1 MRRSL
6 LAVLMLLPLFPHR
19 SDAVE
24 GMWQPHELPALA
36 NELAAAGF
44 DGDPATFARLDAH
57 PMNAIV
63 SLGGCSASF
72 VSPDGLIATNHH
84 CVVGTIQFHSTAG
97 RNLLRDGFIA
107 RTRDEELAGD
117 PNPRVF
123 VTDRIVDVTER
134 VEVAIAA
141 AGDGGE
147 AIFRA
152 AERAI
157 TGIVA
162 ECEAEGPYRCEV
174 ASFHGGASY
183 RLIRQLE
190 IRDVRLVQAPPESI
204 GKYGGDI
211 DNWMWPRH
219 TGDFAFL
226 RAYVGR
232 DGKPAAHDRRNV
244 PYRPASWLRIAGNG
258 VSEGDFVMVVGYPG
272 RTSRW
277 RLADEFDEAATWSMP
292 TGIRENRRLVEII
305 RHSTEGRPDAALR
318 YASVVAGLEN
328 TIKNF
333 EGQLEAFAR
342 RGTAAAKR
350 AEEAA
355 FLEWLA
361 GAGRER
367 ERADVEALRQLVV
380 ESRARR
386 ARDWYVGWIAPP
398 NAPVGARFN
407 REGSVLA
414 AALDLY
420 RIAINRE
427 RPEAEREPGYQ
438 RRDEPRIRARL
449 ETFERRFDAKADR
462 ALLEHRIARYAAL
475 PSAER
480 LPELDAWLGIGGDEP
495 DLGPVR
501 ARLDALYRDS
511 RLFDRAER
519 LAWLD
524 RDRAAIEASGD
535 PALRFA
541 VAVLPGLE
549 RIEREY
555 REAAGQEL
563 RLRPAHLRALIA
575 WRDSQGLPTYADA
588 NGTMRVTF
596 GRVGGYRPRDGVA
609 YLPFTTL
616 AGVAAKAT
624 GEAPFDAPA
633 RQLEAIRAGAG
644 ARWRAPTLG
653 DVPVNFLADLD
664 ITGGN
669 SGSATLNA
677 RGELVGLI
685 FDMTWD
691 SVASNWRFD
700 PAMTRSIHVDARYLG
715 WVLSEIDGADALLK
729 ELGLA
734 EPASRQPAVAPASGT
749 TR

>member
-1 MRRSL
+1 MRSVHPCL
-6 LAVLMLLPLFPHR
+6 LALLVLAAPSR
-19 SDAVE
+19 AAE
-24 GMWQPHELPALA
+24 GLWQPHELPSLA
-36 NELAAAGF
+36 RELAAAGF
-44 DGDPATFARLDAH
+44 DGDPGAFANLDAP

-72 VSPDGLIATNHH
+72 VSPEGLIATNHH
-84 CVVGTIQFHSTAG
+84 CVVGTIQFHSTAE
-97 RNLLRDGFIA
+97 RNLLRDGFVA
-107 RTRDEELAGD
+107 RTRGEELAGD
-117 PNPRVF
+117 PNLRVF
-123 VTDRIVDVTER
+123 VTDRIVDVTDRIEA
-134 VEVAIAA
+134 AIAA
-141 AGDGGE
+141 AGDDGE

-157 TGIVA
+157 TDLVA
-162 ECEAEGPYRCEV
+162 ACEAEGPYRCEV

-183 RLIRQLE
+183 RLVRQLE

-244 PYRPASWLRIAGNG
+244 PYRPASWLRVAENG

-277 RLADEFDEAATWSMP
+277 RLADEFDEAVGWSMP
-292 TGIRENRRLVEII
+292 TGIRENRALVEII
-305 RHSTEGRPDAALR
+305 RRTTEDRPDAALR

-342 RGTAAAKR
+342 RGTATAKR

-355 FLEWLA
+355 FLEWLG
-361 GAGRER
+361 GAGHER
-367 ERADVEALRQLVV
+367 ARADVEALRQLVV
-380 ESRARR
+380 ESQARR

-398 NAPVGARFN
+398 NVPVGARFN

-420 RIAINRE
+420 RLAINRA

-438 RRDEPRIRARL
+438 VRDEPRIRARL
-449 ETFERRFDAKADR
+449 ETFDRRFEAATDR
-462 ALLEHRIARYAAL
+462 ALLEYRLARYAAL
-475 PSAER
+475 PAAER
-480 LPELDAWLGIGGDEP
+480 LPELDAWLGIAGDEP
-495 DLGPVR
+495 GLEPIR

-511 RLFDRAER
+511 RLFDRVER
-519 LAWLD
+519 LAWLA
-524 RDRAAIEASGD
+524 RDRAAIEASED

-555 REAAGQEL
+555 REAAGGEL
-563 RLRPAHLRALIA
+563 RLRPAYLRALIA
-575 WRDSQGLPTYADA
+575 WRDSQGLSTYADA
-588 NGTMRVTF
+588 NGTLRVTF
-596 GRVGGYRPRDGVA
+596 GRVRGYRPRDGVE

-616 AGVAAKAT
+616 AGVAEKAT
-624 GEAPFDAPA
+624 GVPPFDAPP

-644 ARWRAPTLG
+644 ARWRDASLG

-700 PAMTRSIHVDARYLG
+700 AAMTRSIHVDARYLG

-734 EPASRQPAVAPASGT
+734 EPAR
-749 TR
+749 R

>member
-1 MRRSL
+1 MLRSL
-6 LAVLMLLPLFPHR
+6 LTVLMLLPLFSHHC
-19 SDAVE
+19 DAAE

-36 NELAAAGF
+36 SELSGAGF
-44 DGDPATFARLDAH
+44 DGDPASFASLDAH
-57 PMNAIV
+57 PMSAIV

-72 VSPDGLIATNHH
+72 VSPEGLIATNHH
-84 CVVGTIQFHSTAG
+84 CVVGSIQFHSTAE
-97 RNLLRDGFIA
+97 RNLLRDGFVA
-107 RTRDEELAGD
+107 RSRSEELAGD
-117 PNPRVF
+117 PNLRVF
-123 VTDRIVDVTER
+123 VTDRIVDVSER
-134 VEVAIAA
+134 VQAAIAA
-141 AGDGGE
+141 AGSDGE
-147 AIFRA
+147 ANFRA

-157 TGIVA
+157 TEIVA
-162 ECEAEGPYRCEV
+162 ACEADGPYRCEV
-174 ASFHGGASY
+174 ANFHGGASF
-183 RLIRQLE
+183 RLVRQLE
-190 IRDVRLVQAPPESI
+190 IRDVRLVHAPPASI
-204 GKYGGDI
+204 GEFGGDV

-232 DGKPAAHDRRNV
+232 DRKPAAYDRRNV
-244 PYRPASWLRIAGNG
+244 PYRPSSWLKVANQG

-277 RLADEFDEAATWSMP
+277 RLADEFDDAVTWSMP
-292 TGIRENRRLVEII
+292 NGIRENRALVDLIA
-305 RHSTEGRPDAALR
+305 RSTEGRPDAALR

-342 RGTAAAKR
+342 RGTAAAKH

-355 FLEWLA
+355 FLEWLG
-361 GAGRER
+361 GAGHER
-367 ERADVEALRQLVV
+367 ERAAVEALRRLVV

-398 NAPVGARFN
+398 NVPVGARFN

-420 RIAINRE
+420 RLAINRA
-427 RPEAEREPGYQ
+427 RPKAEREPGYQ
-438 RRDEPRIRARL
+438 IRDEPRIRARL
-449 ETFERRFDAKADR
+449 ETFERRFDAQADR
-462 ALLEHRIARYAAL
+462 VLLEHRIARYAAL
-475 PSAER
+475 PAAER
-480 LPELDAWLGIGGDEP
+480 LPELDAWLGISGDAP
-495 DLGPVR
+495 DLAPTR
-501 ARLDALYRDS
+501 ARLDALYGDS
-511 RLFDRAER
+511 RLFDRGER
-519 LAWLD
+519 LAWLE
-524 RDRAAIEASGD
+524 RDRAAIEASND

-555 REAAGQEL
+555 REAAGHEL
-563 RLRPAHLRALIA
+563 MLRPAYVRALIA
-575 WRDSQGLPTYADA
+575 WRQTQGRPTYADA
-588 NGTMRVTF
+588 NGTLRVTF
-596 GRVGGYRPRDGVA
+596 GRVGGYRPRDGVE

-633 RQLEAIRAGAG
+633 RQLTAIRTGAGAG
-644 ARWRAPTLG
+644 WRDPSLG

-700 PAMTRSIHVDARYLG
+700 SAMTRSIHVDARYIG

-734 EPASRQPAVAPASGT
+734 EPAR
-749 TR
+749 R